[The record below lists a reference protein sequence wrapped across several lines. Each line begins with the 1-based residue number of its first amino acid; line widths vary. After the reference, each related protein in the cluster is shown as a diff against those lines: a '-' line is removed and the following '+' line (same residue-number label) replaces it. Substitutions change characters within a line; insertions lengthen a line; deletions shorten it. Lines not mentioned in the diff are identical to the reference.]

1 MQGRCYEHRCNDTPE
16 RRGPFG
22 EAITRRALRK
32 PLPSSVFTGMLYGH
46 RLTKMEND
54 YTPEELWML
63 IRRYEALIL
72 KLLEQLDQQ
81 NEGQKH
87 D

>member
-1 MQGRCYEHRCNDTPE
+1 MSAACDDTPE

-22 EAITRRALRK
+22 EAIIRRVLRK
-32 PLPSSVFTGMLYGH
+32 PLPSSVSTGKPYGH
-46 RLTKMEND
+46 RLTKMQED
-54 YTPEELWML
+54 YTPEQLWIL

-72 KLLEQLDQQ
+72 KLLEQLDR
-81 NEGQKH
+81 H